1 MAWEPL
7 PTAEGGTKDP
17 QQLRAGLDRVVQSLG
32 MPSTSALEKLFHR
45 WADIVGPELAG
56 QCRPVKL
63 DKGRLI
69 IEAPDRAWA
78 TELRWLESSLVE
90 RCAEAVGVGVVTSVL
105 IHA

>member
-7 PTAEGGTKDP
+7 PTAEGGSRDP

-32 MPSTSALEKLFHR
+32 MPSTSALQMLFHR

-90 RCAEAVGVGVVTSVL
+90 RCSEAVGEGVVTSVL

>member
-7 PTAEGGTKDP
+7 PTRDSGGHDP
-17 QQLRAGLDRVVQSLG
+17 QPLRSGLDRVVQSLG
-32 MPSTSALEKLFHR
+32 MPSTGALQMLFHR
-45 WADIVGPELAG
+45 WEDIVGPELAG

-90 RCAEAVGVGVVTSVL
+90 RCSEAVGAGVVTSVV